1 MTSSIS
7 PVTSD
12 VPTTVTATVTGARGE
27 GSSKGSAC
35 GPSPTA
41 QAGQRTRPSAGQRI
55 WSHKVRSSTV
65 AGGKGKAAYYTLDP
79 RNFSPRMRRELLIAA
94 RRRVVMSY
102 EGWEGLKAGTSPA
115 DRDSS
120 GKSDATRDRSSFS
133 DEEDVAEKDVMGCHD
148 NPFRSRYRIRRLRL
162 FRVSSL
168 LCGRSVYHPVHRLD
182 DEPIPTSLPP
192 PLKRRPA
199 RGDTKANRTPRGR
212 AASCEPVATVGVKD
226 LTLPIPVRRTIS
238 HGAREGEASSSSEGV
253 MAVGAGRMGHVDA
266 AAAEDDEWGDDT
278 TTDAWVTAR
287 FDEAVKRIRRERRSI
302 PMRIHAPIPS
312 APLPWDRRVGR
323 APPPTRAAN
332 RKRVT
337 EGFPSIEIDAEMVE
351 RFLAAVMDE
360 MAEREAERAPEET

>member
-1 MTSSIS
+1 MSVCLS
-7 PVTSD
+7 VC
-12 VPTTVTATVTGARGE
+12 GA
-27 GSSKGSAC
+27 
-35 GPSPTA
+35 
-41 QAGQRTRPSAGQRI
+41 
-55 WSHKVRSSTV
+55 
-65 AGGKGKAAYYTLDP
+65 
-79 RNFSPRMRRELLIAA
+79 
-94 RRRVVMSY
+94 
-102 EGWEGLKAGTSPA
+102 
-115 DRDSS
+115 
-120 GKSDATRDRSSFS
+120 
-133 DEEDVAEKDVMGCHD
+133 EEDVAEKDVMGCHD
-148 NPFRSRYRIRRLRL
+148 NPFRSRYRVRRLRL

-168 LCGRSVYHPVHRLD
+168 LCGRAVYHPVHRLD

-212 AASCEPVATVGVKD
+212 AASCDPVATVGVKD
-226 LTLPIPVRRTIS
+226 LTLPIPVRRTLS

-253 MAVGAGRMGHVDA
+253 MSVGAARTGHADA
-266 AAAEDDEWGDDT
+266 AAAEDGKWYSKNMYEEMTHPIHSVGQYECLSDELGDDT
-278 TTDAWVTAR
+278 TTDGWVTAR
-287 FDEAVKRIRRERRSI
+287 FDEAVERIRRERRSI

-337 EGFPSIEIDAEMVE
+337 EGFPAIEIDAEMVE